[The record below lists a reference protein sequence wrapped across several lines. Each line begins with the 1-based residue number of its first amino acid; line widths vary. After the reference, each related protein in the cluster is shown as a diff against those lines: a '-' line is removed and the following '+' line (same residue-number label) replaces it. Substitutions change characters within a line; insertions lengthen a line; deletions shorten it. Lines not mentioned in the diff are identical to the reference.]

1 MSKILVISR
10 QAPYGS
16 GAAREALDLALAGAL
31 FDQSISILLLDDAVF
46 QLLPDQRPKEIG
58 QKNIGAMMQSVP
70 IYDIDNIYLAARA
83 LTERGLTVST
93 LSFPAKALSAA
104 EIKQLIQAQ
113 DQVFH
118 V

>member
-10 QAPYGS
+10 KAPYGS
-16 GAAREALDLALAGAL
+16 SAPREALDLALAGAL

-46 QLLPDQRPKEIG
+46 QLLPGQHPKAIG
-58 QKNIGAMMQSVP
+58 QKNLGAIMQSLP
-70 IYDIDNIYLAARA
+70 IYDIDNIFIAERA
-83 LTERGLTVST
+83 LKERGLTAST
-93 LSFPAKALSAA
+93 LSLPAKAISTA
-104 EIKQLIQAQ
+104 EIKQLIQEQ